1 MKNSNKSLL
10 NLVSYVALMLI
21 ALLLF
26 IRNLLP
32 VIGIVVEGPLI
43 AALSTL
49 QNILMIVV
57 IGVIAYDFAKSSKK
71 WVKVLY
77 WIAVAIF
84 VVGTILVWF

>member
-26 IRNLLP
+26 VRNLLP
-32 VIGIVVEGPLI
+32 VVGIVVGGPLI
-43 AALSTL
+43 AVLSTL
-49 QNILMIVV
+49 QNILMIIV
-57 IGVIAYDFAKSSKK
+57 IGVVAYDFAKSGKK
-71 WVKVLY
+71 WIKILY

-84 VVGTILVWF
+84 IIGTILVWF